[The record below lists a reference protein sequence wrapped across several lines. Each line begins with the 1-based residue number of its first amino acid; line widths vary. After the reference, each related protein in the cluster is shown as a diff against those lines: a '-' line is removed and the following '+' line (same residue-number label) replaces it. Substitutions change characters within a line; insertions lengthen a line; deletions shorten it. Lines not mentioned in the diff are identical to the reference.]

1 MGRGN
6 TRNCSREEIEAVLK
20 EQRKKYKPAFEK
32 VRLHLRKVEERAY
45 QKALARKLK
54 QKKNKHAHRGPNKTD
69 LYDKL

>member
-45 QKALARKLK
+45 QKALAINIK
-54 QKKNKHAHRGPNKTD
+54 QC
-69 LYDKL
+69 